1 MNPLRLYRQGI
12 LVSVLRN
19 ADGAWQGTLRD
30 VVGLYGYWVYTLVT
44 GTIDVPCRRLRFRID
59 LPPCLVPIAMLVR
72 PNARTDP
79 LGRMVSGAGGQ

>member
-1 MNPLRLYRQGI
+1 MNPLRLYGQGI

-30 VVGLYGYWVYTLVT
+30 VVGLYSYWVYTLVT

-59 LPPCLVPIAMLVR
+59 LPPCLIPIAMLVR
-72 PNARTDP
+72 PSARTDP
-79 LGRMVSGAGGQ
+79 LGRMVSGAGSQ